1 MNVVP
6 VRTVSEITRIIR
18 DTLEGGLGSVCV
30 EGEVSG
36 FNEHSSGHAYFSLKD
51 GGALLN
57 VTFFAAAR
65 RGSSVQLKNGMKIR
79 AHGAITVFEARGQYQ
94 LNVRK
99 VEELS
104 SAGDLMKQF
113 EELKQRLSAEGL
125 FDASKKRPLPFL
137 PRRIGIVTSPTGA
150 AVQDILSVLERR
162 FPNIQVLIAPARVQ
176 GEGAAL
182 SIVKALNYLNEHYG
196 DVLDVIIVGR
206 GGGSMEDLWCFNE
219 ESLVRAVRASR
230 IPVISAVGHEID
242 FTLCDFAADLRAA
255 TPSAAA
261 EILVGR
267 KDDFENRLTEA
278 SRRMNRVIDKLHR
291 DPEERLA
298 RSSKRLEMHL
308 RRVPN
313 EFAQR
318 IDTAYLRLSK
328 TVEIHLLTVRGRI
341 DASLKRSEHALSIST
356 KPLEQKII
364 GLSARLN
371 SLDPLN
377 VLERGFSITSREDG
391 TLLRSA
397 ADAPKGLRI
406 KTRLKDGI
414 IESEVE

>member
-1 MNVVP
+1 MSTVP

-18 DTLEGGLGSVCV
+18 TTLEGGLRSVCV
-30 EGEVSG
+30 EGEISG
-36 FNEHSSGHAYFSLKD
+36 LNEHSSGHAYFSLKD
-51 GGALLN
+51 STALLN
-57 VTFFAAAR
+57 ATFFATAR
-65 RGSSVQLKNGMKIR
+65 HGSTVQMKNGMKVR
-79 AHGAITVFEARGQYQ
+79 VYGAITVFEARGQYQ
-94 LNVRK
+94 LNVRT

-113 EELKQRLSAEGL
+113 EELKRRLTAEGL
-125 FDASKKRPLPFL
+125 FDSAKKRPLPFL

-150 AVQDILSVLERR
+150 AVQDILSVLDRR
-162 FPNIQVLIAPARVQ
+162 FPNIHVLIAPARVQ

-182 SIVKALNYLNEHYG
+182 SIVKALNYLNEHYR
-196 DVLDVIIVGR
+196 DQLDVIIVGR

-219 ESLVRAVRASR
+219 ESVVRAVRASQ

-278 SRRMNRVIDKLHR
+278 SRRINRVIDKIHR
-291 DPEERLA
+291 DPEERLT
-298 RSSKRLEMHL
+298 RSNKRLEAHM
-308 RRVPN
+308 RRLPN

-318 IDTAYLRLSK
+318 VDTACLRLSK
-328 TVEIHLLTVRGRI
+328 NAEIRLLTVRGRI
-341 DASLKRSEHALSIST
+341 DVFLKRSEHVLSVST

-371 SLDPLN
+371 SLDPLT
-377 VLERGFSITSREDG
+377 VLERGFSITTREDG
-391 TLLRSA
+391 TILRSV

-406 KTRLKDGI
+406 KTRLKDGTL
-414 IESEVE
+414 ESKVQ

>member
-1 MNVVP
+1 MSTVP
-6 VRTVSEITRIIR
+6 VRSVSEITRIIR
-18 DTLEGGLGSVCV
+18 DTLEGNLRSVCV
-30 EGEVSG
+30 EGEISG
-36 FNEHSSGHAYFSLKD
+36 LNEHSSGHAYFSLKD
-51 GGALLN
+51 SGALLN

-79 AHGAITVFEARGQYQ
+79 AYGAITVFEARGQYQ
-94 LNVRK
+94 LNVRT

-104 SAGDLMKQF
+104 AAGDLMKRF
-113 EELKQRLSAEGL
+113 EELKQRLAAEGL
-125 FDASKKRPLPFL
+125 FDSAKKRPLPFL

-182 SIVKALNYLNEHYG
+182 SIVKALNYLNDHYG
-196 DVLDVIIVGR
+196 TVLDVIIVGR
-206 GGGSMEDLWCFNE
+206 GGGSMEDLWCFNDE
-219 ESLVRAVRASR
+219 TVVRAVRASR

-267 KDDFENRLTEA
+267 KDDFENRLTDA
-278 SRRMNRVIDKLHR
+278 SRRMKRVIDKLYR
-291 DPEERLA
+291 EPDERLT
-298 RSSKRLEMHL
+298 RSVKHLEAHL
-308 RRVPN
+308 RRLPN

-328 TVEIHLLTVRGRI
+328 TGEIRLLTVRGRV
-341 DASLKRSEHALSIST
+341 DALLKRGEHALSGST
-356 KPLEQKII
+356 KPLEQKIL

-391 TLLRSA
+391 TILRSV
-397 ADAPKGLRI
+397 ADVSKGQRI
-406 KTRLKDGI
+406 RTRLKDGI
-414 IESEVE
+414 LESGVG